1 MEVYRNYVYNTY
13 EDNNDRQAMINMLN
27 AVHQLNLIV
36 WLREFN
42 HPNGLMFGGGENYN
56 NLMNHPLVNASGH
69 SGASGA
75 CCARRCQYI
84 LRNVIVPYE
93 Q

>member
-1 MEVYRNYVYNTY
+1 MEIYSNYVYNNY
-13 EDNNDRQAMINMLN
+13 DDNNDRESMMNMLN
-27 AVHQLNLIV
+27 AIHELNLIY
-36 WLREFN
+36 WLRNFN

-56 NLMNHPLVNASGH
+56 NLMNHPLVYASGH

-84 LRNVIVPYE
+84 LQNVIVPYA